1 MMVIRGVNRKQKK
14 LLDIIWSFQE
24 LEDLDGWIQ
33 GLNKK
38 KRWEA
43 TTLKQLVIL
52 ATIDERV
59 EKMTEFPDILDIVNQ
74 IY

>member
-24 LEDLDGWIQ
+24 LEDLDGWIR

-38 KRWEA
+38 KRREA
-43 TTLKQLVIL
+43 VTLKQLVIL

-59 EKMTEFPDILDIVNQ
+59 EKMTEFPDIIDIVNQ

>member
-1 MMVIRGVNRKQKK
+1 MVIRGINRKQKK

-38 KRWEA
+38 KRQEA
-43 TTLKQLVIL
+43 KTLKQLVIL

-74 IY
+74 IN

>member
-1 MMVIRGVNRKQKK
+1 MVIRGINRKQKK

-38 KRWEA
+38 KRQEA
-43 TTLKQLVIL
+43 KTLKQLVIL

>member
-1 MMVIRGVNRKQKK
+1 MMVIRGINRKQKK

-38 KRWEA
+38 KRQEA
-43 TTLKQLVIL
+43 KTLKQLVIL

-74 IY
+74 IN

>member
-1 MMVIRGVNRKQKK
+1 MVIRGVNRKQKK

-38 KRWEA
+38 KRREA